1 MWAAYD
7 RLFVLGGRRLHRDPT
22 MHPYHAAYSIAHFSS
37 FDNKSN
43 EWCDEPILGDRPYDT
58 SEFRVLP
65 LYNDKII
72 DDDSSVIIWG
82 GYGQV
87 DLNNGPYADNVNEMK
102 AVYGEEYHDFTFQYR
117 KRLLRFYPDTSMW
130 KHLRSTTTQLPKA

>member
-1 MWAAYD
+1 
-7 RLFVLGGRRLHRDPT
+7 

-43 EWCDEPILGDRPYDT
+43 EWRDEPILGDRPYDT

-72 DDDSSVIIWG
+72 DNDSSVIIWG

-117 KRLLRFYPDTSMW
+117 KRLYG
-130 KHLRSTTTQLPKA
+130 STQILLCGNICAQRQLSYRKPNRLLQRLNAAKALSSY